1 MANISFALVAG
12 WVNSRRAFVINQS
25 VDSNRPPKTEPLK
38 PQLSRVEEEFLPD
51 MCTLRAVFFLVLLSE
66 LLALVL
72 VLADGGL
79 MRFSWEDL
87 GLRSILIQWISL
99 LSAALLCRMR
109 PWLSRQYAWRAGV
122 VCYLLVLVITA
133 FCTALGLFLINSDIN
148 GTGLLSN
155 LLLSAIIAG
164 IILRYLYLQQQLH
177 NQQQAELRARIQALQ
192 SRIQPHFLFNSMNSI
207 ASLIAVDP
215 DTAERMV
222 EDLSCLFR
230 ASLAEPGLV
239 SLSDELELCQQY
251 ASIEQMRLGDRLHLS
266 WRLDDQ
272 VAARQTVY
280 RIPSLLLQPLIE
292 NAIVHGIQPAASGG
306 EVIVDLRVIKGGL
319 RLRVENP
326 YQALEQNAPSTR
338 GNRLALDNIAHR
350 LQAHFGPQAY
360 ISAGKVADRFI
371 TEMFYPLPA
380 ELPQTH

>member
-1 MANISFALVAG
+1 M
-12 WVNSRRAFVINQS
+12 NSRRAFVIKQS
-25 VDSNRPPKTEPLK
+25 MDISTSIRPAALK
-38 PQLSRVEEEFLPD
+38 PQHRRVSEEFLPD
-51 MCTLRAVFFLVLLSE
+51 MCTLQAVFFLVLLSE

-72 VLADGGL
+72 TLADDGLAPFDWGG
-79 MRFSWEDL
+79 L
-87 GLRSILIQWISL
+87 GLRSMLIQWISL
-99 LSAALLCRMR
+99 LSASLLCRVR
-109 PWLSRQYAWRAGV
+109 PWLAGQLAWRAGV
-122 VCYLLVLVITA
+122 ACYLIVLSITA
-133 FCTALGLFLINSDIN
+133 ICTVVGLFIIHNQIN
-148 GTGLLSN
+148 TPLLLSN

-177 NQQQAELRARIQALQ
+177 NQQQAELQARIQALQ

-222 EDLSCLFR
+222 EDLSALFR

-239 SLSDELELCQQY
+239 PLRDELELCRQY
-251 ASIEQMRLGDRLHLS
+251 AAIEQMRLGDRLQMA
-266 WRLDDQ
+266 WELDEQ
-272 VAARQTVY
+272 VTEQQEHF

-292 NAIVHGIQPAASGG
+292 NAIVHGIQPIAEGG
-306 EVIVDLRVIKGGL
+306 EIHVAIQVLNGGL
-319 RLRVENP
+319 QLRVENP
-326 YQALEQNAPSTR
+326 YVATDDDAAGTPYTR

-360 ISAGKVADRFI
+360 ISAARIEGRFV

-380 ELPQTH
+380 GFDATRLKAGMG

>member
-1 MANISFALVAG
+1 
-12 WVNSRRAFVINQS
+12 
-25 VDSNRPPKTEPLK
+25 
-38 PQLSRVEEEFLPD
+38 

-79 MRFSWEDL
+79 MRFNWEGL

-99 LSAALLCRMR
+99 LSAALLCRLR
-109 PWLSRQYAWRAGV
+109 PWLARQDAWRAGV
-122 VCYLLVLVITA
+122 VCYLLVLAITA
-133 FCTALGLFLINSDIN
+133 LCTSMGLFLINSEIN
-148 GTGLLSN
+148 ATLLLSN

-230 ASLAEPGLV
+230 ASLAEPALV
-239 SLSDELELCQQY
+239 ALSDELELCQQY
-251 ASIEQMRLGDRLHLS
+251 ASIEQMRLGDRLRLV

-272 VAARQTVY
+272 VSARQTAY

-292 NAIVHGIQPAASGG
+292 NAIVHGIQPAAEGG
-306 EVIVDLRVIKGGL
+306 EVDIDLRVVQGGL
-319 RLRVENP
+319 QLRVENP
-326 YQALEQNAPSTR
+326 HLNDEQDGGSEPSTR

-360 ISAGKVADRFI
+360 IRAGKVDDRFV
-371 TEMFYPLPA
+371 TEIFYPLPA
-380 ELPQTH
+380 EVAAINPLT